1 MFGLGTGEILIILV
15 LALILLGPQKL
26 PEAAKSIGKGLRQ
39 ISRATE
45 DVKRQMQTAMYEED
59 RPRPAPPQAT
69 PPGAAAPPSAS
80 QVVAATA
87 ANVPGLEAALAE
99 PVPQPALEPSPQ
111 PALRPETAPVPADG
125 APKA

>member
-45 DVKRQMQTAMYEED
+45 DVKRQMQVAMYEED
-59 RPRPAPPQAT
+59 RPKPPT
-69 PPGAAAPPSAS
+69 PAAPPAASAPAAPLAEP
-80 QVVAATA
+80 VPEVAAATA
-87 ANVPGLEAALAE
+87 ANVPGLEAAFAE
-99 PVPQPALEPSPQ
+99 PAPQPAIRAEPA
-111 PALRPETAPVPADG
+111 PAPPD
-125 APKA
+125 APKT

>member
-45 DVKRQMQTAMYEED
+45 DVKRQVQTAMYEED
-59 RPRPAPPQAT
+59 RPKPVPPARAAPAAAAT
-69 PPGAAAPPSAS
+69 PAGAEVA
-80 QVVAATA
+80 AATA
-87 ANVPGLEAALAE
+87 ANVPGLDAALAE
-99 PVPQPALEPSPQ
+99 PAPQ
-111 PALRPETAPVPADG
+111 PALRPAAPAAPAEG